1 MRLVPLITQAFSN
14 LTASRM
20 RSFLAVLGILVGTAS
35 VVAMVSS
42 GKMATEAALAQF
54 KNLGTDLLAVSIQQG
69 SASEGSSGSKGF
81 DLEDA
86 LNLPQV
92 SPLIRAVAPYTT
104 IYVPIAS
111 EGVEIQ
117 GSIIGVTAQLQSMI
131 RIQMSTGRFISFLDR
146 HAYYGVIGHKLAE
159 QLKAAGI
166 WNPIGKQ
173 IQLGSTMFT
182 IVGVAAPWPENSF
195 FYEDINSAVIIPIR
209 ASNLITKNA
218 KISNVVLLLQPGL
231 TIADI
236 TQVQN
241 KITRYVEIEV
251 PGAKLF
257 FRSAKELI
265 HNMEAQSQILTLLL
279 GAIAGI
285 SLLVGGIGVMNI
297 MLVSVI
303 ERRREIGIRLAV
315 GARRR
320 DIQRLFLAEAVILSL
335 FGGVLGVIVGAVASY
350 VIAILGNWPYIFFAW
365 PPGLGCAVSI
375 VTGVFFGFYPA
386 YKASQLDPI
395 QALRSD

>member
-1 MRLVPLITQAFSN
+1 MRLVPLIIQAFSN

-54 KNLGTDLLAVSIQQG
+54 KNLGTDLLAVSIQQS
-69 SASEGSSGSKGF
+69 SAEGSSGGKGF

-104 IYVPIAS
+104 IYVPIIS

-117 GSIIGVTAQLQSMI
+117 GSIIGVTDKLQSLV
-131 RIQMSTGRFISFLDR
+131 RIHITKGRFISFLDR
-146 HAYYGVIGHKLAE
+146 HAYYGVIGYKLAE
-159 QLKAAGI
+159 QLKTAGI
-166 WNPIGKQ
+166 WNPIGRQ

-195 FYEDINSAVIIPIR
+195 FYEDINSAVMIPIR
-209 ASNLITKNA
+209 ASSLIMKNT
-218 KISNVVLLLQPGL
+218 KISNVILLLKTGL

-241 KITRYVEIEV
+241 KISRYVEIEV

-279 GAIAGI
+279 GTIAGI

-297 MLVSVI
+297 MLVSVV

-335 FGGVLGVIVGAVASY
+335 FGGLLGVIVGVLTSYLIAV
-350 VIAILGNWPYIFFAW
+350 LGNWPFIFFAL
-365 PPGLGCAVSI
+365 PPGLGCAVS
-375 VTGVFFGFYPA
+375 VATGVFFGFYPA

-395 QALRSD
+395 QALRSE